1 MIFRR
6 IIIAIKKVNADN
18 QPVKILSNFLGF
30 GLIGFSIYILI
41 SLISYNAA
49 DSAYF
54 YQTNDP
60 NVLNLGGPAGAVI
73 SDVLLSTIGLGSYLL
88 LLFISLWS
96 LESLAPKI
104 FNLSSPKF
112 LFRVIG
118 GLLSLICFTALCEFY
133 IAGQS
138 FPQGSSGGFLGKS
151 IFSNL
156 VLIFGLIGSLLF
168 LLIFLIPSVTLGLN
182 ISWSLLFTY
191 AGKLILKMSSLT
203 RSLLENVF
211 KFLEKL
217 ISSSFAGIKN
227 LIGNIKDIQK
237 NKQIESSK
245 SKPVK
250 APTKKSP
257 EIKAVPKTQSVI
269 NLKSDKSEDKVDLS
283 ESDMGKDE
291 EPVTKMPST
300 ELLDRALDDG
310 DSLSKEDLES
320 LSELLEIKL
329 DEFGIEAEVV
339 SVLPGPVVTR
349 FEIQPAPGTKANKIT
364 NIAQDI
370 ARSLAVSSVRVV
382 EVIEGKSVV
391 GIEIPNTNRKMVRL
405 KEILASAAFENSKSH
420 LSLALGKDIAGKAV
434 VVNLEKMPHLLV
446 AGTTGSGKSVGINA
460 MLLSLL
466 FKSDPEDVRLI
477 LIDPK
482 MLELSVYDGIPHLL
496 TPVITDMSDA
506 ANGLRWCV
514 AEMDRRYKLMSAMG
528 VRNLASFNSTI
539 KDASEKGSIFSNLVL
554 IFGLIG
560 SLLFLLIFL
569 IPSVTLGLNISWSL
583 LFTYAGKLILKMS
596 SLTRSLLE
604 NVFKFLEKLISSS
617 FAGIK
622 NLIGNIKDI
631 QKNKQIESSKSKPVK
646 APTKKSPEIKAV
658 PKTQSVINLKSDKS
672 EDKVDLSESDMGKDE
687 EPVTKMP
694 STELLDRALDDG
706 DSLSKEDLESLS
718 ELLEIKLDEF
728 GIEAEVVSVLPGPV
742 VTRFEIQPAP
752 GTKANK
758 ITNIAQDIAR
768 SLAVSSVRV
777 VEVIEGKSVVGIEI
791 PNTNRK
797 MVRLKEILASAAF
810 ENSKSHLS
818 LALGKDIAGKA
829 VVVNLEKMPHLLVA
843 GTTGSG
849 KSVGINAMLLSLLFK
864 SDPEDVRL
872 ILIDPKML
880 ELSVYDG
887 IPHLLTP
894 VITDMSD
901 AANGLRWCV
910 AEMDRRYKLMSAM
923 GVRNLA
929 SFNSTIKDASEKGE
943 SIQNPLKEDV
953 EDYLEELPSIV
964 VVVDEFADMMM
975 LVGKK
980 VEHLIARIAQ
990 KARAAGIH
998 LILATQRP
1006 SVDVITGLI
1015 KANIPTRISFQV
1027 STKIDSRTVL
1037 DQGGAEQLLGY
1048 GDMLYLPAGQGVPA
1062 RVHGA
1067 FVGDDEVHRV
1077 VDDWKKRGTPDFI
1090 DEITS
1095 DLQDTGPI
1103 PGWSNASGSSGE
1115 EDDELYD
1122 EAVNFVIESRRAS
1135 ISAVQRKLRI
1145 GYNRAAR
1152 IIESMEA
1159 AGLVSEMSSNGSR
1172 EVLVPKRN

>member
-1 MIFRR
+1 M
-6 IIIAIKKVNADN
+6 
-18 QPVKILSNFLGF
+18 
-30 GLIGFSIYILI
+30 
-41 SLISYNAA
+41 
-49 DSAYF
+49 
-54 YQTNDP
+54 
-60 NVLNLGGPAGAVI
+60 I
-73 SDVLLSTIGLGSYLL
+73 SDILLSSIGLGSYLL
-88 LLFISLWS
+88 LIFISLWS
-96 LESLAPKI
+96 LESLAPKV
-104 FNLSSPKF
+104 FKLSSPRF
-112 LFRVIG
+112 LFRILG
-118 GLLSLICFTALCEFY
+118 GLLSLVCFTALSEFY

-138 FPQGSSGGFLGKS
+138 FPQGSSGGFIGKF

-168 LLIFLIPSVTLGLN
+168 LIIFLIPSITLGLN
-182 ISWSLLFTY
+182 ISWSLLFSY
-191 AGKLILKMSSLT
+191 LGKFILQSLSLIKT
-203 RSLLENVF
+203 IFENVF
-211 KFLEKL
+211 SVLEKL
-217 ISSSFAGIKN
+217 FSAFLKGLKNIIKN
-227 LIGNIKDIQK
+227 ISNLTDKKNINIT
-237 NKQIESSK
+237 NKKLPKTQI
-245 SKPVK
+245 
-250 APTKKSP
+250 KKSL
-257 EIKAVPKTQSVI
+257 ETKTVPKTQSVI
-269 NLKSDKSEDKVDLS
+269 NLKSDKPSEENKLSDTDITEDDK
-283 ESDMGKDE
+283 
-291 EPVTKMPST
+291 PITKMPST

-310 DSLSKEDLES
+310 ESLSKEDLES

-405 KEILASAAFENSKSH
+405 KEILASSAFENSKSH

-528 VRNLASFNSTI
+528 VRNLASFNSAI
-539 KDASEKGSIFSNLVL
+539 KEAS
-554 IFGLIG
+554 
-560 SLLFLLIFL
+560 
-569 IPSVTLGLNISWSL
+569 
-583 LFTYAGKLILKMS
+583 
-596 SLTRSLLE
+596 
-604 NVFKFLEKLISSS
+604 
-617 FAGIK
+617 
-622 NLIGNIKDI
+622 D
-631 QKNKQIESSKSKPVK
+631 
-646 APTKKSPEIKAV
+646 
-658 PKTQSVINLKSDKS
+658 
-672 EDKVDLSESDMGKDE
+672 
-687 EPVTKMP
+687 
-694 STELLDRALDDG
+694 
-706 DSLSKEDLESLS
+706 
-718 ELLEIKLDEF
+718 
-728 GIEAEVVSVLPGPV
+728 
-742 VTRFEIQPAP
+742 
-752 GTKANK
+752 
-758 ITNIAQDIAR
+758 
-768 SLAVSSVRV
+768 
-777 VEVIEGKSVVGIEI
+777 
-791 PNTNRK
+791 
-797 MVRLKEILASAAF
+797 
-810 ENSKSHLS
+810 
-818 LALGKDIAGKA
+818 
-829 VVVNLEKMPHLLVA
+829 
-843 GTTGSG
+843 
-849 KSVGINAMLLSLLFK
+849 
-864 SDPEDVRL
+864 
-872 ILIDPKML
+872 
-880 ELSVYDG
+880 
-887 IPHLLTP
+887 
-894 VITDMSD
+894 
-901 AANGLRWCV
+901 
-910 AEMDRRYKLMSAM
+910 
-923 GVRNLA
+923 
-929 SFNSTIKDASEKGE
+929 KGE
-943 SIQNPLKEDV
+943 SIQNPLKEN
-953 EDYLEELPSIV
+953 EEEFLEELPSIV

-1077 VDDWKKRGTPDFI
+1077 VDDWKKRGKPDYV

-1103 PGWSNASGSSGE
+1103 PGWSNASGSGE

-1152 IIESMEA
+1152 LIESMEA